1 MKKTIIFNLIILI
14 AFTIG
19 ILTGS
24 YGTSFFSNNSVI
36 LQTTLDLLPI
46 VYTLKKLRENR
57 VSDSIEL
64 LETKLDDMLFSLKD
78 YGKSSRNGQDWM
90 ITRSIKLTKAYR
102 SQYPRKTNNLGIDS
116 TIDKTLSAVY

>member
-46 VYTLKKLRENR
+46 IYTLKKLRENR

>member
-24 YGTSFFSNNSVI
+24 YGTSFFSNNSVN

-102 SQYPRKTNNLGIDS
+102 SQYIRCLLI
-116 TIDKTLSAVY
+116 LS